1 MPLASFKFKA
11 GINKEN
17 TDYSEEGGWVNANF
31 IRFRK
36 GVAEKIGGW
45 IKYVQSAFLGI
56 GRAIHS
62 WIALDG
68 TKYAGLGTTLKY
80 YIEAGAVLND
90 VTPIRS
96 TTAAGDV
103 TFSATDGSS
112 TITVSDTANG
122 SLLNDFVTFSGAVS
136 LGGLI
141 TADVL
146 NQEYQIQSIVDAD
159 SYTITAKDTSGVTV
173 TANASDTGNG
183 GSSVVGEYQINVG
196 LDDYVQSTGWGVNA
210 FGAGAWG
217 SSSPLSANNQLR
229 LWTHDN
235 FGEDLVINPRGGGIY
250 YWDESNGLATRAEEL
265 QGLSGASLVPT
276 LGLQV
281 ITSETDRH
289 LIVLGADP
297 IDGAGTARTGVIDPL
312 LVAFSDQENALDF
325 EPLATNT
332 AGSVQLSSGSFI
344 IGGLKSRQEILIWTD
359 TSLYSMQFIGPPLT
373 FAVNLINEGVGLL
386 APKAAGNTPA
396 GVIFMSKQGFHI
408 YNGAVQKLPCSV
420 KDYVYSDLDMSQSFK
435 CFAAVNQEFGEIWFF
450 YPSME
455 DGTGEISRYVLY
467 NYEENVWSIGSLVRH
482 AWKESG
488 VENKPLATGGS
499 DSSYYMYSHEEG
511 SNDDTNPMTNV
522 FIESADLDIG
532 DGENFAFVKK
542 VLPDVKFLT
551 ETDTNTPAIN
561 FVLKRR
567 DFSNQSLT
575 TDSTTQITAASTEGF
590 LRSRGRQ
597 FVLRFES
604 DDDNVSPANN
614 KDFKW
619 RLGSTR
625 LDVQASGRR

>member
-45 IKYVQSAFLGI
+45 IKYVESAFLGI

-62 WIALDG
+62 WISLDG

-235 FGEDLVINPRGGGIY
+235 FGEDLIINPRGGGIY

-265 QGLSGASLVPT
+265 QGLSGASFVPT

-297 IDGAGTARTGVIDPL
+297 INDAGTARTGAIDPL

-325 EPLATNT
+325 EPTATNT

-373 FAVNLINEGVGLL
+373 FALNLINEGVGLL

-450 YPSME
+450 YPSLE
-455 DGTGEISRYVLY
+455 DGTEEISRYVLY

-499 DSSYYMYSHEEG
+499 DSSYYLYSHEEG

-542 VLPDVKFLT
+542 VLPDVKFLI

-575 TDSTTQITAASTEGF
+575 TDSTTQITSASTEGF

-604 DDDNVSPANN
+604 DDDNAVEANQ

>member
-45 IKYVQSAFLGI
+45 VKYVESAFLGI

-183 GSSVVGEYQINVG
+183 GASVVGEYQINVG

-217 SSSPLSANNQLR
+217 SSSALSANNQLR

-265 QGLSGASLVPT
+265 QGLSGASFVPT

-297 IDGAGTARTGVIDPL
+297 INDAGTARTGVIDPM

-325 EPLATNT
+325 EPLTTNT

-450 YPSME
+450 YPSLE
-455 DGTGEISRYVLY
+455 DGTEEISRYVLY

-499 DSSYYMYSHEEG
+499 DSSYYLYSHEEG

>member
-45 IKYVQSAFLGI
+45 IKYVESAFLGI

-141 TADVL
+141 TANVL
-146 NQEYQIQSIVDAD
+146 NQEYQIQSIVNAD

-235 FGEDLVINPRGGGIY
+235 FGEDLIINPRGGGIY

-265 QGLSGASLVPT
+265 QGLSGASFVPT

-297 IDGAGTARTGVIDPL
+297 INDAGTARTGVIDPM

-344 IGGLKSRQEILIWTD
+344 IGGLKSRQEVLIWTD

-373 FAVNLINEGVGLL
+373 FALNLINEGVGLL

-435 CFAAVNQEFGEIWFF
+435 SFAAVNQEFGEIWFF

-482 AWKESG
+482 AWQESG

-499 DSSYYMYSHEEG
+499 DSSYYLYSHEEG

-551 ETDTNTPAIN
+551 ETDTNTPTIN

-575 TDSTTQITAASTEGF
+575 TDSTTQITAASTQGF

>member
-17 TDYSEEGGWVNANF
+17 TDYSEEGGWVNANLV
-31 IRFRK
+31 RFRK

-45 IKYVQSAFLGI
+45 IKAVENAFYGI
-56 GRAIHS
+56 ARALHS

-68 TKYAGLGTTLKY
+68 AKYLGIGTTYKY

-90 VTPIRS
+90 VTPIRA

-103 TFSATDGSS
+103 TFTATNGSS
-112 TITVSDTANG
+112 TITVSDTAHG
-122 SLLNDFVTFSGAVS
+122 ALTNDFVTFSGAVS
-136 LGGLI
+136 LGGNI

-146 NQEYQIQSIVDAD
+146 NQEYQITFIVDAN
-159 SYTITAKDTSGVTV
+159 SYNITAKDTSGATV

-183 GSSVVGEYQINVG
+183 GASVVGQYQINVG
-196 LDDYVQSTGWGVNA
+196 LNDYVQSTGWGINT

-217 SSSPLSANNQLR
+217 SSSALTANNQLR
-229 LWTHDN
+229 IWTHDN
-235 FGEDLVINPRGGGIY
+235 FGEDLVINPRAGGIY
-250 YWDESNGLATRAEEL
+250 YWDESNGLSTRAQEL
-265 QGLSGASLVPT
+265 SGLSGANLVPT
-276 LGLQV
+276 VGLQV

-297 IDGAGTARTGVIDPL
+297 ISGGARTGSVDPM
-312 LVAFSDQENALDF
+312 LVAFSDQENALEF
-325 EPLATNT
+325 EPLSTNT
-332 AGSVQLSSGSFI
+332 AGSVRLSSGSQI
-344 IGGLKSRQEILIWTD
+344 IGGIKSRQEVLIWTD
-359 TSLYSMQFIGPPLT
+359 TSLYSMNFVGPPLT
-373 FAVNLINEGVGLL
+373 FSLNLINEGVGLL
-386 APKAAGNTPA
+386 APKAVANTPA

-408 YNGAVQKLPCSV
+408 YNGAVQKLPCAV
-420 KDYVYSDLDMSQSFK
+420 KDYVYSDLDLSQSFK
-435 CFAAVNQEFGEIWFF
+435 CFAALNQEFGEVWFF
-450 YPSME
+450 YPSLE

-467 NYEENVWSIGSLVRH
+467 NYEENVWSIGSMVRH
-482 AWKESG
+482 AWQESG
-488 VENKPLATGGS
+488 VENKPLATGG
-499 DSSYYMYSHEEG
+499 DSSYYLYMHEQG
-511 SNDDTNPMTNV
+511 SNDDTSPMNNV

-532 DGENFAFVKK
+532 DGENYSFIKR
-542 VLPDVKFLT
+542 VLPDVKFLS
-551 ETDTNTPAIN
+551 ETNSNTPTIN

-567 DFSNQSLT
+567 DFANQSLT
-575 TDSTTQITAASTEGF
+575 TDSTTQITSNSTEGY

-604 DDDNVSPANN
+604 DDDNTTVADI

-625 LDVQASGRR
+625 LDVQQSGRR

>member
-1 MPLASFKFKA
+1 
-11 GINKEN
+11 
-17 TDYSEEGGWVNANF
+17 
-31 IRFRK
+31 
-36 GVAEKIGGW
+36 
-45 IKYVQSAFLGI
+45 
-56 GRAIHS
+56 
-62 WIALDG
+62 
-68 TKYAGLGTTLKY
+68 
-80 YIEAGAVLND
+80 
-90 VTPIRS
+90 
-96 TTAAGDV
+96 
-103 TFSATDGSS
+103 
-112 TITVSDTANG
+112 
-122 SLLNDFVTFSGAVS
+122 
-136 LGGLI
+136 
-141 TADVL
+141 
-146 NQEYQIQSIVDAD
+146 
-159 SYTITAKDTSGVTV
+159 
-173 TANASDTGNG
+173 
-183 GSSVVGEYQINVG
+183 
-196 LDDYVQSTGWGVNA
+196 
-210 FGAGAWG
+210 
-217 SSSPLSANNQLR
+217 
-229 LWTHDN
+229 
-235 FGEDLVINPRGGGIY
+235 
-250 YWDESNGLATRAEEL
+250 
-265 QGLSGASLVPT
+265 
-276 LGLQV
+276 
-281 ITSETDRH
+281 
-289 LIVLGADP
+289 
-297 IDGAGTARTGVIDPL
+297 
-312 LVAFSDQENALDF
+312 
-325 EPLATNT
+325 
-332 AGSVQLSSGSFI
+332 
-344 IGGLKSRQEILIWTD
+344 
-359 TSLYSMQFIGPPLT
+359 
-373 FAVNLINEGVGLL
+373 LL

>member
-1 MPLASFKFKA
+1 M
-11 GINKEN
+11 
-17 TDYSEEGGWVNANF
+17 
-31 IRFRK
+31 
-36 GVAEKIGGW
+36 
-45 IKYVQSAFLGI
+45 
-56 GRAIHS
+56 
-62 WIALDG
+62 
-68 TKYAGLGTTLKY
+68 
-80 YIEAGAVLND
+80 
-90 VTPIRS
+90 
-96 TTAAGDV
+96 
-103 TFSATDGSS
+103 
-112 TITVSDTANG
+112 
-122 SLLNDFVTFSGAVS
+122 
-136 LGGLI
+136 
-141 TADVL
+141 
-146 NQEYQIQSIVDAD
+146 
-159 SYTITAKDTSGVTV
+159 
-173 TANASDTGNG
+173 
-183 GSSVVGEYQINVG
+183 
-196 LDDYVQSTGWGVNA
+196 
-210 FGAGAWG
+210 
-217 SSSPLSANNQLR
+217 
-229 LWTHDN
+229 
-235 FGEDLVINPRGGGIY
+235 VINPRGGGIY

-265 QGLSGASLVPT
+265 QGLSGASLAPT

-297 IDGAGTARTGVIDPL
+297 IDGAGTARTGAIDPL

-373 FAVNLINEGVGLL
+373 FALNLINEGVGLL

>member
-17 TDYSEEGGWVNANF
+17 TDYSEEGGWVDANF
-31 IRFRK
+31 VRFRK

-45 IKYVQSAFLGI
+45 IKSVETAFLGI
-56 GRAIHS
+56 GRALHS

-68 TKYAGLGTTLKY
+68 TKYLGLGTTYKY
-80 YIEAGAVLND
+80 YIESGSVLND
-90 VTPIRS
+90 ITPIRS

-103 TFSATDGSS
+103 TFTATDGSS
-112 TITVSDTANG
+112 TILVSDTAHGAEN
-122 SLLNDFVTFSGAVS
+122 NDFVTFSGAVS

-141 TADVL
+141 TANVL
-146 NQEYQIQSIVDAD
+146 NQEYQIDFIVDAD
-159 SYTITAKDTSGVTV
+159 SYNIIAKDTSGVTV

-183 GSSVVGEYQINVG
+183 GASVIGQYQVNVG
-196 LDDYVQSTGWGVNA
+196 LDDYVQSTGWGINT

-217 SSSPLSANNQLR
+217 SSSSLNAANQLR

-250 YWDESNGLATRAEEL
+250 YWDESNGLSTRAQEL
-265 QGLSGASLVPT
+265 SGLSGANLVPT

-297 IDGAGTARTGVIDPL
+297 ISGGARTGSIDPM

-325 EPLATNT
+325 EPLSTNT
-332 AGSVQLSSGSFI
+332 AGSVRLSSGSQI
-344 IGGLKSRQEILIWTD
+344 VGGMKSRQEVLIWTD
-359 TSLYSMQFIGPPLT
+359 TSLYSMQFVGPPLT
-373 FAVNLINEGVGLL
+373 FSLNLINEGVGLL
-386 APKAAGNTPA
+386 APKAMANTPA

-408 YNGAVQKLPCSV
+408 YNGAVQKLPCAV
-420 KDYVYSDLDMSQSFK
+420 KDYVYSDLDLTQSFK
-435 CFAAVNQEFGEIWFF
+435 CFAALNQEFGEVWFF
-450 YPSME
+450 YPSQE
-455 DGTGEISRYVLY
+455 DGTGEISRYAMY
-467 NYEENVWSIGSLVRH
+467 NYEENVWSIGSMVRY
-482 AWKESG
+482 AWQESG
-488 VENKPLATGGS
+488 VENKPLATGGT
-499 DSSYYMYSHEEG
+499 DSYYLYMHEQG

-522 FIESADLDIG
+522 YIESADLDIG
-532 DGENFAFVKK
+532 DGENYSFIKK

-551 ETDTNTPAIN
+551 ETTSNTPTIN

-567 DFSNQSLT
+567 DFSNQTLT
-575 TDSTTQITAASTEGF
+575 TDSTTQITTASTEGF

-604 DDDNVSPANN
+604 DDDNDVTANI

>member
-17 TDYSEEGGWVNANF
+17 TDYSEEGGWVNANL

-36 GVAEKIGGW
+36 GVAEKVGGW
-45 IKYVQSAFLGI
+45 IKAVENTFQGI
-56 GRAIHS
+56 GRALHS

-68 TKYAGLGTTLKY
+68 TKFLGLGTTWKY

-265 QGLSGASLVPT
+265 SGISGANQVPT
-276 LGLQV
+276 VGLQV

-289 LIVLGADP
+289 LIVLGSDP
-297 IDGAGTARTGVIDPL
+297 LSGGTRTGSVDPM

-325 EPLATNT
+325 EPTATNT
-332 AGSVQLSSGSFI
+332 AGSVRLSSGSQI
-344 IGGLKSRQEILIWTD
+344 IGGIKSRQEVLIWTD

-373 FAVNLINEGVGLL
+373 FALNLINEGVGLL

-408 YNGAVQKLPCSV
+408 YNGAVQKLRCSV

-450 YPSME
+450 YPSLE

-482 AWKESG
+482 AWQESG

-499 DSSYYMYSHEEG
+499 DSSYYLYSHEEG

-532 DGENFAFVKK
+532 DGENFAFIKK

-551 ETDTNTPAIN
+551 ETDTNTPTIN

>member
-17 TDYSEEGGWVNANF
+17 TDYSEEGGWVNANLV
-31 IRFRK
+31 RFRK

-45 IKYVQSAFLGI
+45 IKAVENAFHGI
-56 GRAIHS
+56 ARALHS

-68 TKYAGLGTTLKY
+68 TKYLGIGTTYKY

-90 VTPIRS
+90 VTPIRA

-103 TFSATDGSS
+103 TFSATNGSS
-112 TITVSDTANG
+112 TITVSDTAHG
-122 SLLNDFVTFSGAVS
+122 ALTNDFVTFSGAVS
-136 LGGLI
+136 LGGNI

-146 NQEYQIQSIVDAD
+146 NQEYQITFIVDAN
-159 SYTITAKDTSGVTV
+159 SYNITAKDTSGATV

-183 GSSVVGEYQINVG
+183 GASVVGQYQINVG
-196 LDDYVQSTGWGVNA
+196 LNDYVQSTGWGINT

-217 SSSPLSANNQLR
+217 SSSALTANNQLR
-229 LWTHDN
+229 IWTHDN
-235 FGEDLVINPRGGGIY
+235 FGEDLIINVRAGGIY
-250 YWDESNGLATRAEEL
+250 YWDESNGLSTRAQEL
-265 QGLSGASLVPT
+265 SGLSGANLVPT
-276 LGLQV
+276 VGLQV

-297 IDGAGTARTGVIDPL
+297 ISGGVRTGSVDPM
-312 LVAFSDQENALDF
+312 LVAFSDQENALEF
-325 EPLATNT
+325 EPLSTNT
-332 AGSVQLSSGSFI
+332 AGSVRLSSGSQI
-344 IGGLKSRQEILIWTD
+344 IGGIKSRQEVLIWTD
-359 TSLYSMQFIGPPLT
+359 TSLYSMNFVGPPLT
-373 FAVNLINEGVGLL
+373 FSLNLINEGVGLL
-386 APKAAGNTPA
+386 APKAVANTPA

-408 YNGAVQKLPCSV
+408 YNGAVQKLPCAV
-420 KDYVYSDLDMSQSFK
+420 KDYVYSDLDLGQAFK
-435 CFAAVNQEFGEIWFF
+435 CFAALNQEFGEVWFF
-450 YPSME
+450 YPSVE

-467 NYEENVWSIGSLVRH
+467 NYEENVWSIGSMVRH
-482 AWKESG
+482 AWQESG
-488 VENKPLATGGS
+488 VENKPLATGG
-499 DSSYYMYSHEEG
+499 DSSYYLYMHEQG
-511 SNDDTNPMTNV
+511 SNDDTSPMNNV

-532 DGENFAFVKK
+532 DGENYSFIKR
-542 VLPDVKFLT
+542 VLPDVKFLS
-551 ETDTNTPAIN
+551 ETNSNTPTIN

-567 DFSNQSLT
+567 DFANQSLT
-575 TDSTTQITAASTEGF
+575 TDSTTQITSNSTEGY

-604 DDDNVSPANN
+604 DDDNATTADI

-625 LDVQASGRR
+625 LDVQQSGRR

>member
-45 IKYVQSAFLGI
+45 IKYVESAFLGI

-68 TKYAGLGTTLKY
+68 TKYAGLGTTFKY

-146 NQEYQIQSIVDAD
+146 NQEYQITSIVDAD

-217 SSSPLSANNQLR
+217 SSSALSANNQLR

-265 QGLSGASLVPT
+265 SGISGANQVPT
-276 LGLQV
+276 VGLQV
-281 ITSETDRH
+281 VTSETDRH
-289 LIVLGADP
+289 LIVLGSDP
-297 IDGAGTARTGVIDPL
+297 LSGGTRTGSVDPM

-325 EPLATNT
+325 EPTATNT
-332 AGSVQLSSGSFI
+332 AGSVRLSSGSQI
-344 IGGLKSRQEILIWTD
+344 IGGIKSRQEVLIWTD

-373 FAVNLINEGVGLL
+373 FALNLINEGVGLL

-435 CFAAVNQEFGEIWFF
+435 SFAAVNQEFGEIWFF
-450 YPSME
+450 YPSLE

-482 AWKESG
+482 AWQESG

-499 DSSYYMYSHEEG
+499 DSSYYLYSHEEG